1 MFPIFFPIKHVQL
14 QGALLSSFPPGP
26 WTASGHSPCK
36 PRGVLLISTEGGR
49 VCPAFPLNMGAFP
62 TEMLDFTMIFTTMLP
77 MKWIQM
83 VDFTI
88 KEIGTWTPKNRN
100 SPSKNDDLPKEMLV
114 LPWMWGW
121 TIKHWGATNGD
132 NIYIHICIFGTWW
145 DTKNELMHC
154 ACSVSTHWTWCWSKH
169 KLGFNQQ
176 Q

>member
-1 MFPIFFPIKHVQL
+1 MFPIFFPIKHLQL

-88 KEIGTWTPKNRN
+88 KEIGTWTPKIGIHRQKMMICPNKCWFYHECGDE
-100 SPSKNDDLPKEMLV
+100 PSNIGVQQM
-114 LPWMWGW
+114 G
-121 TIKHWGATNGD
+121 T
-132 NIYIHICIFGTWW
+132 IYIYTHMYLWDMMGHKKRINALCVFGVYTLNMVLKQ
-145 DTKNELMHC
+145 T
-154 ACSVSTHWTWCWSKH
+154 
-169 KLGFNQQ
+169 
-176 Q
+176 